1 MERPFSSEGDL
12 FPSGHPKKLRGRETD
27 ELMKNSRERL
37 GQYVQGAGSF
47 RRSGGGTEGGESR
60 LMGKEKLQN
69 SKKNK

>member
-1 MERPFSSEGDL
+1 
-12 FPSGHPKKLRGRETD
+12 
-27 ELMKNSRERL
+27 MKNSRERL